1 MHDLARQLAYA
12 HVALFCLTLVF
23 MAIARPAVPE
33 RLQKYGFAM
42 RELGRWMYW
51 FAKPVSRVLT
61 ALGWS
66 ANAVTYLGLVLTTV
80 TAVLAGYG
88 YVGLAGVMLIWGNLC
103 DVLDGELARMQNA
116 VRKSGAFLDSNLD
129 RIGEI
134 VLFAGLGIG
143 FPERSGLYWA
153 FAAAAASL
161 LVSYARARGEGLGVT
176 CPSGGLER
184 PHRMLILMFTLVGGC
199 LVREE
204 TARLAAQI
212 ACAVIAVGAGTT
224 AVARMVAIYTALRR
238 AELPAQGFEARKAAP
253 RTPLRAWF
261 TKGD

>member
-1 MHDLARQLAYA
+1 MHDLARQLLYA
-12 HVALFCLTLVF
+12 HVATFCLTLVF

-66 ANAVTYLGLVLTTV
+66 ANAVTYLGLLLTTI
-80 TAVLAGYG
+80 TAVFAGYG
-88 YVGLAGVMLIWGNLC
+88 HVGLAGIMLIWGNIC
-103 DVLDGELARMQNA
+103 DVLDGELARMQNT

-129 RIGEI
+129 RISEI
-134 VLFAGLGIG
+134 VLFAGLGVG
-143 FPERSGLYWA
+143 SPERSGLYWA
-153 FAAAAASL
+153 FGAAGASL
-161 LVSYARARGEGLGVT
+161 LVSYARARGEGLGVS

-184 PHRMLILMFTLVGGC
+184 PHRMLILMFTLLGGC
-199 LVREE
+199 LVTLP
-204 TARLAAQI
+204 TAQLAAQI

-224 AVARMVAIYTALRR
+224 AIARMVSIYGTLRR
-238 AELPAQGFEARKAAP
+238 AELPAQGFEARKAPA
-253 RTPLRAWF
+253 RPLRAWF
-261 TKGD
+261 TKGE

>member
-1 MHDLARQLAYA
+1 VHLLARQLLYA

-51 FAKPVSRVLT
+51 FAKPTSKVLT

-66 ANAVTYLGLVLTTV
+66 ANAVTWLGLVLTSI
-80 TAVLAGYG
+80 AGLFAGYG
-88 YVGLAGVMLIWGNLC
+88 HVGLAGIMLVWGNIC
-103 DVLDGELARMQNA
+103 DVLDGELARMQHT

-129 RIGEI
+129 RLSELA
-134 VLFAGLGIG
+134 LFAGLAGG
-143 FPERSGLYWA
+143 APDRSGAWWA
-153 FAAAAASL
+153 GGAAAASM

-184 PHRMLILMFTLVGGC
+184 PHRMLILMFTLAFGS
-199 LVREE
+199 LATE
-204 TARLAAQI
+204 ANAQLAAQI
-212 ACAVIAVGAGTT
+212 ACAVIAVGAGVT
-224 AVARMVAIYTALRR
+224 AIARMAAIYGALRR
-238 AELPAQGFEARKAAP
+238 AELPHDERKPARPPA
-253 RTPLRAWF
+253 RPLRAWF
-261 TKGD
+261 TKE